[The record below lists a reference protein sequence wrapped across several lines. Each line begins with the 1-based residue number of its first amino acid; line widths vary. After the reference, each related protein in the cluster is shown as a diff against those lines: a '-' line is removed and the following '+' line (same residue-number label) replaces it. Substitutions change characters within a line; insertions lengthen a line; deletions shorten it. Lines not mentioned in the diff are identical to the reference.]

1 MKRIN
6 SSDLTVFILMVVLLA
21 DIDFDNMN
29 MIQWV
34 GLIVSV
40 IWLLLFI
47 VKMIG
52 TKGKKDT
59 R

>member
-1 MKRIN
+1 M
-6 SSDLTVFILMVVLLA
+6 FILMVVLLA